1 MWPLNPDVWE
11 LLHTCLY
18 LGGGA
23 GHSAWVLWPKVA
35 SLHTD
40 NTDIYGYFTLH
51 KRPGFGEKTRVR
63 TKEQAQTQ
71 G

>member
-40 NTDIYGYFTLH
+40 NTDISHSTRDLALE
-51 KRPGFGEKTRVR
+51 KRPG
-63 TKEQAQTQ
+63 
-71 G
+71 